1 MRVVATFLSS
11 GRGTGTVPQD
21 FSNKNDNN
29 VAFEV
34 ELDDSID
41 ISPRCQWSA
50 CPSYNFVTGF
60 SPAHPRARIF
70 VLSRSTQEGKAQP
83 WELHDQ

>member
-34 ELDDSID
+34 ELDDSIN
-41 ISPRCQWSA
+41 ISPRCQWSQVE
-50 CPSYNFVTGF
+50 CVPF
-60 SPAHPRARIF
+60 I
-70 VLSRSTQEGKAQP
+70 
-83 WELHDQ
+83 